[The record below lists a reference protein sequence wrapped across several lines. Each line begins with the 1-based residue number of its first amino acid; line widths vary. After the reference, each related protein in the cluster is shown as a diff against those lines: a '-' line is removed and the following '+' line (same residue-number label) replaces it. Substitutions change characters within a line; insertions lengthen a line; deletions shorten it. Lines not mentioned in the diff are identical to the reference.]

1 VLAVDSNPAVTEQGL
16 SSRHLRGADQLT
28 AASRRGRVG
37 HVGDQ
42 LYVNGKVFTGEGETQ
57 FASAFR
63 ITDGAF
69 SWVGDSSDVAGEDV
83 VDLRGR
89 TVLPGFLDLHTHP
102 ASMSTLIDAVVCLPP
117 AVNNIAELIA
127 ALKTHQDFGA
137 SSDLWIEGWG
147 YDESKLAERR
157 KPTAEDLDQVSTS
170 QPVFIHRSDGHSA
183 VCNTRALQA
192 AGIGRDTPDPPGA
205 RFERDNNGAPNGI
218 LTEVAATQTVYA
230 AKPSPTYA
238 EQVNRLAGLNDHFA
252 ERGIVAIADLLA
264 TLAPYPPL
272 KMFRDAAEQGLRT
285 QAALYYGWSDILKD
299 PIPDLT
305 DSERTGRVKFAG
317 LKLFLDGVMSNRT
330 AWIDDTYP
338 NSDEHG
344 IRIASDDELRSAAAW
359 ARRNKVQVAIHAM
372 GDRALQH
379 VIELFAVEEPWM
391 GDLPSIRLEHA
402 TLLSP
407 IQIRQINTARM
418 RFGVVSHTIFFFAEY
433 DNYLNNLTPAQFER
447 AYPISTFYDNLP
459 NIALSSDRPAT
470 TWADADNVFT
480 SIKAAVVRKAYNG
493 ANIGQAEAIT
503 VPQAI
508 LLYTGRARALA
519 PLDGVGSISP
529 GQEASFIVLDRDIFT
544 IPAVEIDEVQ
554 VSETHIQ
561 GERVYER
568 A

>member
-1 VLAVDSNPAVTEQGL
+1 
-16 SSRHLRGADQLT
+16 
-28 AASRRGRVG
+28 VG
-37 HVGDQ
+37 GE
-42 LYVNGKVFTGEGETQ
+42 LYVNGTVFTGEDETH

-63 ITDGAF
+63 IIDGAF
-69 SWVGDSSDVAGEDV
+69 SWVGDSSDVAGEDA

-102 ASMSTLIDAVVCLPP
+102 ASMSTLIDAVMCLPP
-117 AVNNIAELIA
+117 AVNNVAELIA
-127 ALKTHQDFGA
+127 ALKTHKDFGA

-205 RFERDNNGAPNGI
+205 RFERDNNGDPNGI
-218 LTEVAATQTVYA
+218 LTEVAATQTVYT